1 LEREK
6 NNIPLSD
13 YEKQKNE
20 LTSQLNKIEKQLE
33 QTQKELNSI
42 ENLEEVRQ
50 SSQAKSEQLKKT
62 AKNTVIGTIYFFILL
77 TL

>member
-42 ENLEEVRQ
+42 ENLEEFRQ
-50 SSQAKSEQLKKT
+50 SS
-62 AKNTVIGTIYFFILL
+62 
-77 TL
+77 